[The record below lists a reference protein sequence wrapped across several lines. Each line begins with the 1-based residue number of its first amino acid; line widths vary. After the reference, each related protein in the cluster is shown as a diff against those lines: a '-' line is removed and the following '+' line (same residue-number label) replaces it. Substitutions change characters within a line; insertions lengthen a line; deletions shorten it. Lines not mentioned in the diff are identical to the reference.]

1 MNKLKIT
8 DVRILPGDSGF
19 LIDDGTT
26 AILYDSGFGCTGA
39 KMADRICQELG
50 NRPLDYIFLTHS
62 HYDHALG
69 SVEISKRYPGV
80 QIVAGEYTQTIFN
93 KASAK
98 SVMQDLD
105 SKVALQWGLDC
116 RDDLTKELR
125 VDIPVRDGDVLNCG
139 DMRFTVVALP
149 GHTRCSIGFYLEK
162 EALLLATE
170 TLGVYVGKD
179 TYLPSY
185 LVSYQKT
192 IEAFQRARALGAKR
206 ILIPHY
212 GVAENGE
219 AQRYLRAGEQ
229 TARLTAQRIQ
239 SQLRLG
245 LSHDEILEHLTGLL
259 YLPNVSPV
267 YPIDA
272 FRLNTSI
279 MIRLIENEL
288 FDEKS

>member
-39 KMADRICQELG
+39 RMADRICQELG

-105 SKVALQWGLDC
+105 SKVAFQWGLDC

-185 LVSYQKT
+185 LVSYRTTMESFKKA
-192 IEAFQRARALGAKR
+192 IALEPKR
-206 ILIPHY
+206 ILVPHY
-212 GVAENGE
+212 GILEDAD
-219 AQRYLRAGEQ
+219 AMRYLTESEKCSKR
-229 TARLTAQRIQ
+229 TAQWILTQ
-239 SQLRLG
+239 LSQG
-245 LSHDEILEHLTGLL
+245 SSHEEILQLLTQRD
-259 YLPNVSPV
+259 YLPQVAPV
-267 YPIDA
+267 YPFDA
-272 FRLNTSI
+272 FCMNTSI

-288 FDEKS
+288 G